1 MMSFV
6 KSLLLIL
13 ITGFFLTNVVG
24 QSTEFVIKKTGPDYY
39 LEHKVQPKENW
50 FSVGRVYLI
59 SPRVISTFNN
69 LSMDKGLSI
78 GQLIRIPLTADNF
91 NQSDNAA
98 FTGPAIVHTVLQG
111 EGLLRLAN
119 VYKVTMEQLRKW
131 NRLSTDQLKVNSN
144 LIIGFLQ
151 TPDAGDIQPAASAAK
166 VSQAANPV
174 APQSNSRKSDESAK
188 PVVPAPVQ
196 TQQTTTAA
204 QPKPIQP
211 ATKQTPAVVNQTAN
225 VGVNAGIGYF
235 ASLFTSQSKDGKQ
248 QKMET
253 PAYGVFKSTSGWQD
267 GKYYVLMNSVVPGT
281 VVQITA
287 KNTGKQLYAKVLG
300 AVPPGKESEG
310 LLLRISNAAASALGV
325 PNGEPGVFELVWS
338 N

>member
-1 MMSFV
+1 MNG
-6 KSLLLIL
+6 KSQ
-13 ITGFFLTNVVG
+13 TGLVCGSSVDDYENDL
-24 QSTEFVIKKTGPDYY
+24 IKKHEFTRPEKELDRINHIKTTGAQTGNVFLAYRNVD
-39 LEHKVQPKENW
+39 EVDA
-50 FSVGRVYLI
+50 
-59 SPRVISTFNN
+59 VIEKWTSEKNPQYDFV
-69 LSMDKGLSI
+69 
-78 GQLIRIPLTADNF
+78 AD
-91 NQSDNAA
+91 D
-98 FTGPAIVHTVLQG
+98 
-111 EGLLRLAN
+111 
-119 VYKVTMEQLRKW
+119 
-131 NRLSTDQLKVNSN
+131 
-144 LIIGFLQ
+144 
-151 TPDAGDIQPAASAAK
+151 DIQHSIWIVNDDNTIEKITELFKTKVPCTYIADGHHRAASAAK

-174 APQSNSRKSDESAK
+174 APQSNTRKSDEYAK
-188 PVVPAPVQ
+188 PVIPAPVQ

-204 QPKPIQP
+204 QPKPVQP
-211 ATKQTPAVVNQTAN
+211 ATKQTAAVVNQTAN
-225 VGVNAGIGYF
+225 VGANAGIGYF
-235 ASLFTSQSKDGKQ
+235 ASLFTSQSKEGKQ